1 MNRIASRAMIV
12 LALVVALLA
21 GTVFF
26 VAEYAFE
33 SSDWVMT
40 PGSPHVYR
48 DDRVGKGVVTDR
60 DDVLLLDT
68 TDGKSFNSDARIRKA
83 FLHWVGDR
91 EGNVQ
96 AGVLSQYGKEL
107 VGYDALSGTYQYG
120 DAAGQMVL
128 SIDASIQTAALEAM
142 GSRKGTVAVYNYK
155 TGEILC
161 AVSTP
166 TFDPKDPP
174 DVENDN
180 TGAYEGVYVNR
191 FLRSKY
197 IPGSIFKIVTL
208 AAALECIPDIQE
220 QTFTCN
226 GSIDLEGGSVTCER
240 THGTQS
246 LKDAFCNSCNC
257 AFAQITLQVG
267 KERMERYVEQFG
279 LTNPLSFDGL
289 TTVSGNYSVKDACE
303 QEFAWSGIGQYTDQ
317 VNPCAYMQFMGA
329 IAGGGI
335 TSQPHVVKEIKI
347 GGRNSYLAQA
357 TESARIMS
365 VSTAKIL
372 SEYMQNNVQAKYGA
386 DNFPGMTV
394 CAKSGTGEVG
404 GNKRPNAMFAGFV
417 ADTDLP
423 LAFIVC
429 IEEGGYG
436 AQTCIPVLSEVLAAC
451 DEALN

>member
-1 MNRIASRAMIV
+1 MNRIASRTMIV
-12 LALVVALLA
+12 LVLVLALLS

-26 VAEYAFE
+26 VTEYAFE
-33 SSDWVMT
+33 SGNWVMT
-40 PGSPHVYR
+40 SGSPHVYR
-48 DDRVGKGVVTDR
+48 DDRVGKGVVTDGN
-60 DDVLLLDT
+60 DVILLDT
-68 TDGKSFNSDARIRKA
+68 TKGKTFSSNVYIREA
-83 FLHWVGDR
+83 YLHWVGDR

-96 AGVLSQYGKEL
+96 AGILAHYGKEL
-107 VGYDALSGTYQYG
+107 VGYDALSGTYKYG
-120 DAAGQMVL
+120 DAAGQLVL
-128 SIDASIQTAALEAM
+128 SLDSAVQTAALKAM
-142 GSRKGTVAVYNYK
+142 GDRKGTVAVYNYK
-155 TGEILC
+155 TGEIIC

-166 TFDPKDPP
+166 TFDPDDPP
-174 DVENDN
+174 DVANDT

-208 AAALECIPDIQE
+208 AAALECIPDIRSQS
-220 QTFTCN
+220 FTCN
-226 GSIDLEGGSVTCER
+226 GSVSLEGGEVTCER
-240 THGTQS
+240 IHGTQS

-267 KERMERYVEQFG
+267 KDRMARYVEQFG
-279 LTNPLSFDGL
+279 LTQSLSFDGL
-289 TTVSGNYSVKDACE
+289 STVSGNYAVEKACE

-335 TSQPHVVKEIKI
+335 TSQPHVVREIKL
-347 GGRNSYLAQA
+347 GSRSTYSAQQA
-357 TESARIMS
+357 DSARIMS
-365 VSTAKIL
+365 VSTAKTL
-372 SEYMQNNVQAKYGA
+372 SEYMQNNVSAKYGA

-404 GNKRPNAMFAGFV
+404 GDKRPNAMFAGFV
-417 ADTDLP
+417 SDPDLP

-436 AQTCIPVLSEVLAAC
+436 AQTCIPVLSEVLSAC
-451 DEALN
+451 KHAVE

>member
-240 THGTQS
+240 SHGTQS

-267 KERMERYVEQFG
+267 KERMARYVEQFG

-329 IAGGGI
+329 IAGGGV
-335 TSQPHVVKEIKI
+335 TSQPHVVKEIKV

-386 DNFPGMTV
+386 DNFPGMSV

-404 GNKRPNAMFAGFV
+404 GDKRPNAMFAGFV

>member
-12 LALVVALLA
+12 LALVLVLLS

-33 SSDWVMT
+33 GSDWVMT
-40 PGSPHVYR
+40 AGSPHVYR
-48 DDRVGKGVVTDR
+48 DDRVGKGVVTDGN
-60 DDVLLLDT
+60 DVLLLDT
-68 TDGKSFNSDARIRKA
+68 TNGKTFSKDPDIRKA
-83 FLHWVGDR
+83 YLHWVGDR

-96 AGVLSQYGKEL
+96 AGILSFYGKEL
-107 VGYDALSGTYQYG
+107 VGYDALSGTYRYG

-128 SIDASIQTAALEAM
+128 SIDSTVQTAALKAM
-142 GSRKGTVAVYNYK
+142 GNRKGTVAVYNYK
-155 TGEILC
+155 TGEIIC
-161 AVSTP
+161 AISTP
-166 TFDPKDPP
+166 AFDPNNPP
-174 DVENDN
+174 DVTNDT

-208 AAALECIPDIQE
+208 AAALECIPEIQN
-220 QTFTCN
+220 QTFTCT
-226 GSIDLEGGSVTCER
+226 GSISLGGGDVTCER
-240 THGTQS
+240 SHGTQS

-267 KERMERYVEQFG
+267 KERMVRYVEQFG
-279 LTNPLSFDGL
+279 LTQSLSFDGL
-289 TTVSGNYSVKDACE
+289 TTVSGNYSVEKACE

-329 IAGGGI
+329 IAGGGV
-335 TSQPHVVKEIKI
+335 TSSPHVVREIKL
-347 GGRNSYLAQA
+347 GGRSTYSAKQA
-357 TESARIMS
+357 ESVRIMS

-372 SEYMQNNVQAKYGA
+372 SEYMQNNVSAKYGS

-404 GNKRPNAMFAGFV
+404 GDKRPNAMFSGFV
-417 ADTDLP
+417 SDPDMP

-436 AQTCIPVLSEVLAAC
+436 AQTCIPVLSAVLAAC
-451 DEALN
+451 KASS

>member
-60 DDVLLLDT
+60 DNVLLLDT

-128 SIDASIQTAALEAM
+128 SIDASIQAAALEAM

-267 KERMERYVEQFG
+267 KERMARYVEQFG

-404 GNKRPNAMFAGFV
+404 GDKRPNAMFAGFV

>member
-12 LALVVALLA
+12 LVLVVGLLA

-26 VAEYAFE
+26 VAEYAVE

-48 DDRVGKGVVTDR
+48 DDQVGKGVVTDGE
-60 DDVLLLDT
+60 DVLLLDT
-68 TDGKSFNSDARIRKA
+68 TNGKTFSNDVYIRQA
-83 FLHWVGDR
+83 YLHWVGDR

-96 AGVLSQYGKEL
+96 AGILSHYSKEL
-107 VGYDALSGTYQYG
+107 VGYDALSGTYSYG

-128 SIDASIQTAALEAM
+128 SLDASVQTAALKAM
-142 GSRKGTVAVYNYK
+142 GDRKGTVAVYNYK
-155 TGEILC
+155 TGEIIC
-161 AVSTP
+161 AISTP
-166 TFDPKDPP
+166 TFDPESPP
-174 DVENDN
+174 DVANDT

-208 AAALECIPDIQE
+208 AAALECIPEIQS
-220 QTFTCN
+220 QTFSCN
-226 GSIDLEGGSVTCER
+226 GSVELQGGSVTCER
-240 THGTQS
+240 SHGTQS

-267 KERMERYVEQFG
+267 KERMARYVEQFG
-279 LTNPLSFDGL
+279 LTQNLSFDGL
-289 TTVSGNYSVKDACE
+289 TTVSGNYSVDDACE

-329 IAGGGI
+329 IAGGGV
-335 TSQPHVVKEIKI
+335 TSQPHVVSQIKLS
-347 GGRNSYLAQA
+347 GRNTYTAQPG
-357 TESARIMS
+357 ESARIMS
-365 VSTAKIL
+365 VSTAKTL
-372 SEYMQNNVQAKYGA
+372 SEYMQNNVQAKYGS
-386 DNFPGMTV
+386 DNFPGITV

-404 GNKRPNAMFAGFV
+404 GDKRPNAMFAGFV
-417 ADTDLP
+417 TDSDLP

-436 AQTCIPVLSEVLAAC
+436 AQTCIPVLSAVLSAC
-451 DEALN
+451 KASLN

>member
-267 KERMERYVEQFG
+267 KERMARYVEQFG

>member
-60 DDVLLLDT
+60 DNVLLLDT

-128 SIDASIQTAALEAM
+128 SIDASIQAAALEAM

-246 LKDAFCNSCNC
+246 LKEAFCNSCNC

-267 KERMERYVEQFG
+267 KERMARYVEQFG

-347 GGRNSYLAQA
+347 GGRNSYLAQT

-404 GNKRPNAMFAGFV
+404 GDKRPNAMFAGFV

>member
-12 LALVVALLA
+12 LVLVVALLS

-26 VAEYAFE
+26 VVEYALE

-40 PGSPHVYR
+40 QGSPHVYR
-48 DDRVGKGVVTDR
+48 DDRVGKGVVTDAN
-60 DDVLLLDT
+60 DILLLDT
-68 TDGKSFNSDARIRKA
+68 TDGKKFSKDTLVRKSY
-83 FLHWVGDR
+83 LHWVGDR

-96 AGVLSQYGKEL
+96 AGILSHYSKEL
-107 VGYDALSGTYQYG
+107 VGYDTLSGTYRYG

-128 SIDASIQTAALEAM
+128 SLDASVQTAALKAM
-142 GSRKGTVAVYNYK
+142 GDRKGTVAVYNYK
-155 TGEILC
+155 TGEIIC
-161 AVSTP
+161 AISTP
-166 TFDPKDPP
+166 TFDPESPP
-174 DVENDN
+174 DVANDT

-208 AAALECIPDIQE
+208 AAALECIPEIQN
-220 QTFTCN
+220 QTFTCA
-226 GSIDLEGGSVTCER
+226 GSIELKGGNVTCEYA
-240 THGTQS
+240 HGTQS

-267 KERMERYVEQFG
+267 KERMTRYVEQFG
-279 LTNPLSFDGL
+279 LTQSISFDGL
-289 TTVSGNYSVKDACE
+289 STVSGNYSVDSACE

-329 IAGGGI
+329 IAGGGVI
-335 TSQPHVVKEIKI
+335 TQPYVVKEIQLA
-347 GGRNSYLAQA
+347 GRNTYTAQA
-357 TESARIMS
+357 GDSARIMS

-372 SEYMQNNVQAKYGA
+372 SEYMQNNVQAKYGS

-404 GNKRPNAMFAGFV
+404 GDKRPNAMFAGFV
-417 ADTDLP
+417 TDTDLP
-423 LAFIVC
+423 LAFVVC

-436 AQTCIPVLSEVLAAC
+436 AQTCIPVLSAVLSAC
-451 DEALN
+451 KELAH

>member
-60 DDVLLLDT
+60 DNVLLLDT

-128 SIDASIQTAALEAM
+128 SIDASIQAAALEAM

-267 KERMERYVEQFG
+267 KERMARYVEQFG

-317 VNPCAYMQFMGA
+317 VNPCAYMQFIGA

-404 GNKRPNAMFAGFV
+404 GDKRPNAMFAGFV

>member
-174 DVENDN
+174 DVENDD

-267 KERMERYVEQFG
+267 KERMARYVEQFG

-329 IAGGGI
+329 IAGGGVA
-335 TSQPHVVKEIKI
+335 SQPHVVKEIKI
-347 GGRNSYLAQA
+347 GGRNSYLAQT

-404 GNKRPNAMFAGFV
+404 GDKRPNAMFAGFV

>member
-174 DVENDN
+174 DVENDD

-267 KERMERYVEQFG
+267 KERMARYVEQFG

-329 IAGGGI
+329 IAGGGVA
-335 TSQPHVVKEIKI
+335 SQPHVVKEIKI

-404 GNKRPNAMFAGFV
+404 GDKRPNAMFAGFV

>member
-12 LALVVALLA
+12 LVLVLALLS

-33 SSDWVMT
+33 SSKWVMT
-40 PGSPHVYR
+40 AGSPHVYR
-48 DDRVGKGVVTDR
+48 DDRVGKGVVTDSE
-60 DDVLLLDT
+60 DVILLDT
-68 TDGKSFNSDARIRKA
+68 TSGKAFSKDAGIRRA

-96 AGVLSQYGKEL
+96 AGILSNYGKEL
-107 VGYDALSGTYQYG
+107 VGYDPLSGTYKYG
-120 DAAGQMVL
+120 DTTGQMVL
-128 SIDASIQTAALEAM
+128 SIDSAVQTAALKAM
-142 GSRKGTVAVYNYK
+142 GNRKGTVAVYNYK
-155 TGEILC
+155 TGEIVC

-166 TFDPKDPP
+166 TFDPENPP
-174 DVENDN
+174 DVANDT

-208 AAALECIPDIQE
+208 AAALECIPEIQT

-226 GSIDLEGGSVTCER
+226 ASVSLEGGSVTCER
-240 THGTQS
+240 AHGTQS

-267 KERMERYVEQFG
+267 KERMVRYVEQFG
-279 LTNPLSFDGL
+279 LTGSLSFDGL
-289 TTVSGNYSVKDACE
+289 TTVSGNYSVEDACE

-335 TSQPHVVKEIKI
+335 TSQPHVVREIKV
-347 GGRNSYLAQA
+347 GGRSTYSAQGA
-357 TESARIMS
+357 ESARIMS

-372 SEYMQNNVQAKYGA
+372 SEYMQNNVQAKYGS
-386 DNFPGMTV
+386 DNFPGLTV

-404 GNKRPNAMFAGFV
+404 GDKRPNAMFAGFV
-417 ADTDLP
+417 SDSNLP

-429 IEEGGYG
+429 IEDGGYG
-436 AQTCIPVLSEVLAAC
+436 AQTCIPVLSEVLKAC
-451 DEALN
+451 KVNS